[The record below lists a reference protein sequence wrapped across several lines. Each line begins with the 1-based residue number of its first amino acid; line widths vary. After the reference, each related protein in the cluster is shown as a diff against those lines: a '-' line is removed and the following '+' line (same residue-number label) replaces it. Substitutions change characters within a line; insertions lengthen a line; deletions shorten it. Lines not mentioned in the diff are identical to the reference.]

1 MSATEML
8 AGAAPNLAPDWHS
21 INWKTVYR
29 NVRQLQARIVKAVRK
44 GRWNKV
50 KTQYF
55 QVQGFPIRGHNS

>member
-29 NVRQLQARIVKAVRK
+29 NVRQLQA
-44 GRWNKV
+44 
-50 KTQYF
+50 QYREGGSEG
-55 QVQGFPIRGHNS
+55 QVE